1 MPPRLQLFV
10 KKRGRRRT
18 GSRWL
23 GTLGEAVLDLAL
35 LVIGAAG
42 LYWLLDR
49 VLWSERATYGWWP
62 WFAMLIPAVLVVYG
76 VVGVVV
82 LVWESLVSSERRA
95 AVVQMAT
102 DWELP
107 GVDERGSPAT
117 LPAVPPIDAV
127 VDSPGV
133 KLAYRLP
140 IDTAPGQLSFALAAV
155 CVVWNTLAAGFVVRV
170 IQQHLAGEPNWLLTW
185 LVVPFLLAGAWTIY
199 ALVRQIVLTTG
210 IGTTLVEISD
220 HPLYPGREYQALVS
234 QSGRVHARWFQV
246 HLVCEEQATYQQG
259 TDSRT
264 ATAVVFRQSVF
275 SARRFDISPGEP
287 FEANFS
293 LLVPAG
299 AMHSFTAAHNAVGWT
314 LVVRGRMARFPE
326 FERRFPLY
334 VYPTSAKIDRAGKDR
349 VAARGEQRS
358 LR

>member
-23 GTLGEAVLDLAL
+23 GTLGEAMLDLAL

-42 LYWLLDR
+42 LYWLLAR
-49 VLWSERATYGWWP
+49 VLWAGETTHGWWP
-62 WFAMLIPAVLVVYG
+62 WFALIIPAALVVYG

-107 GVDERGSPAT
+107 GIDDERGQAT
-117 LPAVPPIDAV
+117 PPTVPPIDAV

-140 IDTAPGQLSFALAAV
+140 SDTAPGRLSFALAAV
-155 CVVWNTLAAGFVVRV
+155 CLVWNALAAGFVVQVVR
-170 IQQHLAGEPNWLLTW
+170 QHLAGEPNWLLTW

-210 IGTTLVEISD
+210 IGTTLVELSD
-220 HPLYPGREYQALVS
+220 HPLYSGREYQALVS
-234 QSGRVHARWFQV
+234 QSGRLHARWFQV
-246 HLVCEEQATYQQG
+246 QLVCEEQATYQQG
-259 TDSRT
+259 TDTRT
-264 ATAVVFRQSVF
+264 ATAVVYRESVF
-275 SARRFDISPGEP
+275 RARRFAISPGVP

-293 LLVPAG
+293 LPVPAG
-299 AMHSFTAAHNAVGWT
+299 VMHSFTAPHNAVAWM
-314 LVVRGRMARFPE
+314 LVVRGRMARWPE

-334 VYPTSAKIDRAGKDR
+334 VYPPAVAADRAG
-349 VAARGEQRS
+349 RS
-358 LR
+358 TRRIEAGGPR